1 MKPSNHFFRP
11 AVLFFI
17 GVAVFL
23 LPATLFAESG
33 NDTKD
38 FSYWFERGALLSV
51 YGNQDAAVGAFQ
63 KAIELEADNAE
74 AHFNLGMA
82 YTEMDEYE
90 KALDAMSRAIEL
102 KPGVSRYYY
111 GRGWVHIRSGNRY
124 YGMEDMQIAAELSDR
139 YARKFIEEIDPRY
152 MGN

>member
-1 MKPSNHFFRP
+1 MKPYKLFFRL
-11 AVLFFI
+11 VLLIFI
-17 GVAVFL
+17 SVAVFL
-23 LPATLFAESG
+23 VPATLFAESG

-51 YGNQDAAVGAFQ
+51 YGNQNAAVGAFQ
-63 KAIELEADNAE
+63 KAIELEPGNAE
-74 AHFNLGMA
+74 AHFNLGVA

-90 KALDAMSRAIEL
+90 KALDAMTRAIEL
-102 KPGVSRYYY
+102 KPGIARYHY
-111 GRGWVHIRSGNRY
+111 GRGWVHVRFGNRY

>member
-1 MKPSNHFFRP
+1 MKPYNLFFRP
-11 AVLFFI
+11 ALLFFI
-17 GVAVFL
+17 LTAVFL

-33 NDTKD
+33 SDTKD

-63 KAIELEADNAE
+63 KAIELEPDNAE
-74 AHFNLGMA
+74 AHFNLGVA

-90 KALDAMSRAIEL
+90 KALDAMSRAITL
-102 KPGVSRYYY
+102 KPGVARYHY
-111 GRGWVHIRSGNRY
+111 GRGWVHVRSGNRFH
-124 YGMEDMQIAAELSDR
+124 GMEDMQKAAELSDR
-139 YARKFIEEIDPRY
+139 YAKKFIEEIDPRY